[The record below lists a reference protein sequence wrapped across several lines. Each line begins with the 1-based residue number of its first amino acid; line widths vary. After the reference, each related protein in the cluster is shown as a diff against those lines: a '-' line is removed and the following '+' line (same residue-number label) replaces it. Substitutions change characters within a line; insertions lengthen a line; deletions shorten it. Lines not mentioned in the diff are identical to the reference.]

1 MKKMPVAAGK
11 SSFDLIDR
19 DRLFSQLHLTPSTVF
34 LDLAGGVGRYS
45 LEASKRIIGTGE
57 VHTVDLWE
65 DGVDILNE
73 IIREHHVTN
82 IHTVIA
88 DITKPLPLTDCF
100 YDVCLL
106 ATVLHDL
113 TIDERDITLREVFRL
128 LKPGGCLAV
137 VEFKKVTNGPGPPV
151 KIRLSDQEVQQ
162 QIMPHGFAFIGYS
175 DLGESIYSCLFKKE
189 G

>member
-19 DRLFSQLHLTPSTVF
+19 DMLFSQLQLTPGTVF
-34 LDLAGGVGRYS
+34 LDLACGGGRYS
-45 LEASKRIIGTGE
+45 LEASKRITGTGE
-57 VHTVDLWE
+57 VHAVDLWE

-73 IIREHHVTN
+73 TVREHHVTN

-88 DITKPLPLTDCF
+88 DITKPLPLTEGF

-137 VEFKKVTNGPGPPV
+137 VEFKKIANGPGPPV
-151 KIRLSDQEVQQ
+151 MARLSDQEVKQ

-175 DLGESIYSCLFKKE
+175 DLGESVYLCSFKKE